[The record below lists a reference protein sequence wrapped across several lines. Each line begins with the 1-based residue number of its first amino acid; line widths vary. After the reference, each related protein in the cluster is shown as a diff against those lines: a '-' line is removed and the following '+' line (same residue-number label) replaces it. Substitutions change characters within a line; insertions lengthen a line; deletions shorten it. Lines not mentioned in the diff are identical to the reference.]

1 MRVAIKIW
9 LPVVAGAFAAGV
21 ALLATAGTASAQ
33 CTSGCTPPPP
43 PPCNSCQP
51 PPPPPPP
58 ECCSPPTYPPY
69 HPPGGGEGGGDI
81 NVNVNVNANAN
92 ATAASRAGI
101 NARLN
106 SYGNIRGGGGGG
118 AYFSVEQPYPTVI
131 QGLNVEAGAVAQVI
145 RVPYESR
152 RRWEKRVVIQAFCI
166 DDRDIPHP
174 ASQVTPDRDIYDGY
188 EGELYR
194 CIAGTRLQVT
204 WSEWNGQ
211 VSFEGGQTFACQK
224 GEALWRD
231 RAGDLRCKT
240 QIAQRDC
247 NERSLLRRYGA
258 GIKVLVWVREETYTE
273 YREEVVQAQGTSIVG
288 ASMMLDGGVGGR
300 VF

>member
-1 MRVAIKIW
+1 
-9 LPVVAGAFAAGV
+9 
-21 ALLATAGTASAQ
+21 
-33 CTSGCTPPPP
+33 
-43 PPCNSCQP
+43 
-51 PPPPPPP
+51 
-58 ECCSPPTYPPY
+58 
-69 HPPGGGEGGGDI
+69 
-81 NVNVNVNANAN
+81 VNVNINANAN
-92 ATAASRAGI
+92 ADANADGNAGVTARARALL
-101 NARLN
+101 NARV
-106 SYGNIRGGGGGG
+106 SGYGNVRGGGGGG

-131 QGLNVEAGAVAQVI
+131 QGLTVEAGTVSQVVH
-145 RVPYESR
+145 VPYESR

-174 ASQVTPDRDIYDGY
+174 ASQVTPDRDIHDGY

-204 WSEWNGQ
+204 WSEWTGQ

-240 QIAQRDC
+240 QLVARDC

-258 GIKVLVWVREETYTE
+258 GIKVLVWVKEEIYTE
-273 YREEVVQAQGTSIVG
+273 YREEVVQTQG
-288 ASMMLDGGVGGR
+288 ASIIGASIMLDGGVGGR